1 MLRVMS
7 AFERSIKEWVTLD
20 NQLKKIQDTARE
32 LREKRSELSDT
43 IHKYT
48 TNNNLSNATIEIS
61 DGRLKFGH
69 TQTTQ
74 SLTFK
79 FLEECLNEIIS
90 NKEQVQKIITHIK
103 NKRETKVMP
112 DIKRYYS
119 DN

>member
-1 MLRVMS
+1 MS
-7 AFERSIKEWVTLD
+7 AFEHSIKEWVMVD
-20 NQLKKIQDTARE
+20 NQLKKIQDTVRE
-32 LREKRSELSDT
+32 LRDKRFELSDI
-43 IHKYT
+43 IHNYT
-48 TNNNLSNATIEIS
+48 ANNNLSNATVEIS
-61 DGRLKFGH
+61 DGRLKFGQ

-90 NKEQVQKIITHIK
+90 DKNKIQQIITHIK